1 MASDIMQAED
11 VFLRN
16 LKAGDYPV
24 AFLQLRDLRAN
35 FIHDPHPFVSQYV
48 TFLHLHDLFVVEM
61 EVRTADR
68 SPSDFADD
76 IVGICNSW
84 NWHFFD
90 PDVFVAM
97 PDQCFHGL
105 AGTLLLLVD
114 IVHYNISV
122 A

>member
-1 MASDIMQAED
+1 MLGAAALDMMQVED

-16 LKAGDYPV
+16 LEAGNYPV

-35 FIHDPHPFVSQYV
+35 FVDDPHPFVSQYV

-61 EVRTADR
+61 EIRAANC

-76 IVGICNSW
+76 IAGICDSW
-84 NWHFFD
+84 NWYFFD
-90 PDVFVAM
+90 LDVSFTM

-105 AGTLLLLVD
+105 AGTLLLGVD
-114 IVHYNISV
+114 IVH
-122 A
+122 